1 MAAIKNKA
9 PKAETRGAFR
19 RLNCEELVTMPK
31 SYSNDPK
38 KSTTFL
44 TDFSEKDKPW
54 DTHRA
59 SASGVERM
67 YAGGPEDFASLVARM
82 QQCSGVLGFARAT
95 DAGTGEIKYKLKTAR
110 FCRVRHCPVCVWR
123 RSMRNKAR
131 FLKVLPELLEAH
143 PGHRFLFLTLTVPNG
158 DITSLRATLI
168 EMNLAWKRLIKRK
181 EFSKVD
187 GWVRSTEV
195 TYSKSPAGDTHPH
208 FHVFLMVKPSYFSHG
223 YVKQAAWLTA
233 WQEAMR
239 DPSISQVDIRAMKG
253 EKAIAEVLKYAVK
266 EADLVESP
274 AWLFDLTRQCH
285 KMRFIAAGGL
295 LKNMLK
301 EKVTEQEMIAG
312 DDAEQENPESKI
324 SLLATWLP
332 GAKRYGARAVL

>member
-1 MAAIKNKA
+1 
-9 PKAETRGAFR
+9 
-19 RLNCEELVTMPK
+19 MPK
-31 SYSNDPK
+31 SYSNDTK

-59 SASGVERM
+59 SAQGVEKM
-67 YAGGPEDFASLVARM
+67 YAGGPEEFERLVDRM
-82 QQCSGVLGFARAT
+82 QECSGVLGFARAT

-110 FCRVRHCPVCVWR
+110 FCRVRHCPVCAWR
-123 RSMRNKAR
+123 RTMRNKAR
-131 FLKVLPELLEAH
+131 FLKGLPSLLEAH
-143 PGHRFLFLTLTVPNG
+143 PAHRFLFLTLTVPNC
-158 DITSLRATLI
+158 DIIDLRAVLVK
-168 EMNLAWKRLIKRK
+168 MNAAWKRLIKRK

-208 FHVFLMVKPSYFSHG
+208 FHVLLMVKPSYFKG
-223 YVKQAAWLTA
+223 GCYVKQAAWLAA
-233 WQEAMR
+233 WQEAIR
-239 DPSISQVDIRAMKG
+239 DPSITQVDIRAMKG

-274 AWLFDLTRQCH
+274 EWLFDLTRQCH
-285 KMRFIAAGGL
+285 KMRFIASGGL
-295 LKNMLK
+295 LKKMLK

-312 DDAEQENPESKI
+312 DDAESENPESKI

-332 GAKRYGARAVL
+332 GAKRYAARVVS